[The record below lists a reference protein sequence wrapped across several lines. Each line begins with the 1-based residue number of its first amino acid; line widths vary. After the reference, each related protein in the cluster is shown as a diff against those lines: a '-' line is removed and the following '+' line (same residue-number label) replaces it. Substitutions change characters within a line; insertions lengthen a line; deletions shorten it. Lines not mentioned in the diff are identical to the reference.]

1 MDKSILVFGSYVTD
15 LSARSEGFPRPG
27 ETIRGNRFHMGP
39 GGKGSNQAVAALRA
53 GGNVTF
59 VTKLGGDVLG
69 RQALDFYAAEGMD
82 VGHVMVDSRGQTGA
96 ALIMVDERTGQ
107 NQIVVAGGTCV
118 TITDDE
124 TKNILPLVEKA
135 GLLLVQLET
144 NLAPVFTLLR
154 HARGCGVPVVLNPA
168 PVSAL
173 NEDILRCVDIITP
186 NESEAESLTGVP
198 VADGA
203 GARVAAQKLHA
214 GGVARVVVTL
224 GKQGCFAS
232 DGERERLFPIVD
244 CGPPVDSTGAG
255 DAFTGGLVA
264 ALARGM
270 DFFDAVLYGSC
281 TSGLAVTRPGT
292 APAMPYREEIERV
305 FAGQPGVARRE
316 RTTK

>member
-1 MDKSILVFGSYVTD
+1 MDKNILVFGSYVTD
-15 LSARSEGFPRPG
+15 LSARSKGFPRAG
-27 ETIRGNRFHMGP
+27 ETIRGNNFHMGP

-59 VTKLGGDVLG
+59 ITKLGDDVLG
-69 RQALDFYAAEGMD
+69 RQALDFYAAEGLD
-82 VGHVMVDSRGQTGA
+82 IGNVLVDPNAQTGA
-96 ALIMVDERTGQ
+96 ALIMVDEQTGQ
-107 NQIVVAGGTCV
+107 NQIVVAGGACV

-124 TKNILPLVEKA
+124 TRAVLALVEKA

-144 NLAPVFTLLR
+144 NLEPVFTLLR
-154 HARGCGVPVVLNPA
+154 HAHACGVPAVLNPA

-173 NEDILRCVDIITP
+173 DEDILRCVDIITP

-198 VADGA
+198 VTDEAS
-203 GARVAAQKLHA
+203 ARAAAQKLHA
-214 GGVARVVVTL
+214 SGVARVVVTL

-232 DGERERLFPIVD
+232 DGTNGQFFPIVD

-270 DFFDAVLYGSC
+270 GFFEAVLYGSC

-292 APAMPYREEIERV
+292 APAMPCREEIERIYNT
-305 FAGQPGVARRE
+305 VARKRNSHE
-316 RTTK
+316 